1 MCSRFAQE
9 NRRARRQQA
18 AQRADAVVAQVLGR
32 RGAFVRLGNG
42 LSMGLSLI
50 DIIGTMRVMVR
61 VGVRCMTVVPLVRKR
76 ICALVSPHGLQG
88 EEHTQQEEQETA
100 PHGQARIFAQPRA
113 LAPFPC
119 PDARLGEPVQ
129 TGGTAMPASPA
140 FKERENKV
148 SNSAHYGA
156 VIQLAAKHAGKV
168 SNLLRKIATAADESH
183 GNVSNPVARQA
194 LLGHVAW
201 SSDDLA
207 KCSSLLGSRCCLKAC
222 TGFQRLVV
230 FGCDHVNICP

>member
-1 MCSRFAQE
+1 M
-9 NRRARRQQA
+9 
-18 AQRADAVVAQVLGR
+18 VAQVLGR

-42 LSMGLSLI
+42 LSMGLSMGLSLI
-50 DIIGTMRVMVR
+50 DIIGTMRVVSVGR
-61 VGVRCMTVVPLVRKR
+61 VTVVPLVRKR

-140 FKERENKV
+140 FKEAHNKV
-148 SNSAHYGA
+148 SKCLRWDSTDAPPKNMSAK
-156 VIQLAAKHAGKV
+156 IEK
-168 SNLLRKIATAADESH
+168 LRCVTQDPLCI
-183 GNVSNPVARQA
+183 
-194 LLGHVAW
+194 
-201 SSDDLA
+201 
-207 KCSSLLGSRCCLKAC
+207 SR
-222 TGFQRLVV
+222 T
-230 FGCDHVNICP
+230 